1 MNRVVC
7 AGHVNWDV
15 TLHVDD
21 LPDPDGEAAITHQ
34 SQAGGGS
41 ASNTACALAGL
52 GVEVPLL
59 GSIGSDRYGTLVA
72 EELQAVG
79 VDCEPLVSVSG
90 ETTVKYI
97 VVDDDGEV
105 FVLANEGV
113 NEAYGTAD
121 LPAETLAEA
130 DRLHLTSQDP
140 ATAKDLQQ
148 RAQTRSIPVSFDPG
162 RRLGSRA
169 FDDLVRDVDLLFL
182 NEREASEVADL
193 LDSRQSPTVIKR
205 GDGGAVFRDESQTIS
220 HEGFDVTAR
229 DTAGAGDAFAA
240 GFLAA
245 RLRGRSV
252 REALATANS
261 CGALAVQS
269 SGARVDLS
277 WEAVEQYCRTH

>member
-1 MNRVVC
+1 MSRVVC

-21 LPDPDGEAAITHQ
+21 LPGPDGEAAITHQ

-52 GVEVPLL
+52 GIEVPLL
-59 GSIGSDRYGTLVA
+59 GSIGTDRNGTLVE
-72 EELQAVG
+72 EELDAAG
-79 VDCEPLVSVSG
+79 VDCSPLRSVRG

-105 FVLANEGV
+105 FVFANEGV
-113 NEAYGTAD
+113 NEAYEAAD
-121 LPAETLAEA
+121 LPVEILAGA

-140 ATAKDLQQ
+140 VTATELRR
-148 RAQTRSIPVSFDPG
+148 RAAERSIPVSFDPG
-162 RRLGSRA
+162 RRLEARA
-169 FDDLVRDVDLLFL
+169 YDDLIREVDLLFL
-182 NEREASEVADL
+182 NEREADEVTET
-193 LDSRQSPTVIKR
+193 LDIRQSPTVIKC
-205 GDGGAVFRDESQTIS
+205 GDGGAVFRDDAQTIS

-245 RLRGRSV
+245 RLRDRSV

-269 SGARVDLS
+269 TGARADLS
-277 WEAVEQYCRTH
+277 WEAVERYCQSH

>member
-1 MNRVVC
+1 MSCIVC

-15 TLHVDD
+15 TLHVAD

-52 GVEVPLL
+52 GIDVPLL
-59 GSIGSDRYGTLVA
+59 GSIGSDHNGTLVE
-72 EELQAVG
+72 EELDAAG
-79 VDCEPLVSVSG
+79 IDCSPLNTVSG

-105 FVLANEGV
+105 FVLANDGV
-113 NEAYGTAD
+113 NETYDASD
-121 LPAETLAEA
+121 LPTETLTRA
-130 DRLHLTSQDP
+130 DRLHLTSQDT
-140 ATAKDLQQ
+140 ATAEALQR
-148 RAQTRSIPVSFDPG
+148 RAAEQSIPVSFDPG

-169 FDDLVRDVDLLFL
+169 YDELIRNVDLLFL
-182 NEREASEVADL
+182 NEREAGEIEDRL
-193 LDSRQSPTVIKR
+193 QDRQAPTVIKR
-205 GDGGAVFRDESQTIS
+205 GDGGAVFRNDTRRVS
-220 HEGFDVTAR
+220 HAGFDAMAR

-245 RLRGRSV
+245 RLRGGSV
-252 REALATANS
+252 EGALAIANS

-269 SGARVDLS
+269 AGARVELS
-277 WEAVEQYCRTH
+277 WEQIEQYQHHR